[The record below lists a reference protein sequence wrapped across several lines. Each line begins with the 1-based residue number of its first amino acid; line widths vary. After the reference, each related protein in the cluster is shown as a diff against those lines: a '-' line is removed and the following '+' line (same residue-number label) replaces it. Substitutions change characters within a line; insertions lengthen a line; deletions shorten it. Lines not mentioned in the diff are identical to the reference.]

1 MLINFS
7 KSYRCVTL
15 LLCFLFSSLYASA
28 TLARPKVGLVLSGGG
43 AKGAAHIGVL
53 KVLEENNIPVDYV
66 VGTSIGS
73 YIGAWYALGYNPEQ
87 IQEIMFQTKWDKG
100 YSDFIPRED
109 LRYEDKQ
116 LRDHYNITLRLGYSD
131 GTFKVPSGLLLGQSA
146 LQLLKTSTGAVGVFS
161 SFDDL
166 AIPYRAVAADIS
178 TAEAVVLDH
187 GSITQAMKA
196 SSTVPGALEPIEID
210 GRLLVDGGIVNNIP
224 IDVARAMGA
233 DIVIA
238 VDIGSPLL
246 DKSQINSTVDVLDQL
261 STILTISTTHKQKS
275 NLLEQDILIL
285 PNIDGLTTTDFSLLA
300 VGLERGEEAALEK
313 QTQLA
318 NLGVSDAEFAQYLA
332 VKQQK
337 SKAWFDPILQPV
349 VAIEYDNQSKVDLAV
364 IRDHFAVDIGDV
376 LSKED
381 LESAIAK
388 VYALDRFDYVNAEF
402 VDSDAGRTV
411 VLTTKA
417 KSWGPNYLKFGY
429 QWQGD
434 FDGTSMISLDAAY
447 LVTDITAN
455 GGQWNNELSIGWESM
470 LATEFYQPLDEKQK
484 LFLRNRLQLKE
495 DKFAENK
502 FNVVPEL
509 PTLPELRNRFA
520 ELRLGLGYHYHDYGI
535 SEVGFVSEL
544 GEVNFEDGN
553 YEELIYNSLGAYISV
568 GYDSLN
574 SINFPTKGNKFDIEV
589 YLRKDDYDHSLI
601 DGQDDLSIELNLDW
615 RGALGLGHHT
625 FVGIGSFATV
635 YSDNDLSIR
644 YAELGGFLNLSG
656 YESDALIG
664 AHKIFGALVYQYD
677 LGREIP
683 GGTGMPLYL
692 GTSLEM
698 GNVWHLKESID
709 FNELVTSG
717 SVYLGTDTSFGPAV
731 IGVGYA
737 TSFGYYDEDEV
748 TVFFSFGKNW

>member
-1 MLINFS
+1 MLINLS
-7 KSYRCVTL
+7 RKHRTVVILLAL
-15 LLCFLFSSLYASA
+15 LLSFLFSHAVF
-28 TLARPKVGLVLSGGG
+28 ARPKVGLVLSGGG
-43 AKGAAHIGVL
+43 AKGSAHIGVL
-53 KVLEENNIPVDYV
+53 KVLEANNIPVDYV

-87 IQEIMFQTKWDKG
+87 IQEIMFQAEWDKG

-116 LRDHYNITLRLGYSD
+116 LRDRYNITLRLGYSD

-146 LQLLKTSTGAVGVFS
+146 LQLLKTATGAVGVFS

-246 DKSQINSTVDVLDQL
+246 DKSELNSTVNVLDQL
-261 STILTISTTHKQKS
+261 STILTISTTKQQKA
-275 NLLEQDILIL
+275 NLQDQDILIL

-300 VGLERGEEAALEK
+300 VGLERGEEAALDK
-313 QTQLA
+313 QQQLA
-318 NLGVSDAEFAQYLA
+318 KLAVSDAEFAQYLA
-332 VKQQK
+332 AKQLK
-337 SKAWFDPILQPV
+337 SQVWMDPISLPV
-349 VAIEYDNQSKVDLAV
+349 IAIEYDNQSEVDLA
-364 IRDHFAVDIGDV
+364 IISDHFSVAVGEVI
-376 LSKED
+376 SKEE
-381 LESAIAK
+381 LESAIEK

-402 VDSDAGRTV
+402 VDSDLGRTV
-411 VLTTKA
+411 VLTTRG

-434 FDGTSMISLDAAY
+434 FDGTSMISLEAAY
-447 LVTDITAN
+447 LLTDVTDN

-470 LATEFYQPLDEKQK
+470 LATEFYQPLDEKETY
-484 LFLRNRLQLKE
+484 FTRSRLQFRE

-509 PTLPELRNRFA
+509 PTLPELRNLFA
-520 ELRLGLGYHYHDYGI
+520 ELRFGLGYHYHDYGI
-535 SEVGFVSEL
+535 AEIGLVGEL
-544 GEVNFEDGN
+544 GEVSFEDGN
-553 YEELIYNSLGAYISV
+553 YEELRYDSLGAYISM
-568 GYDSLN
+568 GYDSLD
-574 SINFPTKGNKFDIEV
+574 SINFPTKGSKLDIEV
-589 YLRKDDYDHSLI
+589 YLRQDNYEHSLI
-601 DGQDDLSIELNLDW
+601 DGQDDLSIELNVDW

-625 FVGIGSFATV
+625 FVGIGSFSTV
-635 YSDNDLSIR
+635 YSDNELSIR

-656 YESDALIG
+656 YASDALIG
-664 AHKIFGALVYQYD
+664 AHKVFGALVYQYD

-683 GGTGMPLYL
+683 GGTGLPLYL
-692 GTSLEM
+692 GTSIEM
-698 GNVWHLKESID
+698 GNVWHLQESID

-717 SVYLGTDTSFGPAV
+717 SVYLGTDTSFGPALV
-731 IGVGYA
+731 GLGYA
-737 TSFGYYDEDEV
+737 TSFGYYEEDELS
-748 TVFFSFGKNW
+748 VFFSFGKNW